1 MIRHHPLRGWLCVL
15 SSSVLLSL
23 GCATPKFLAK
33 PEPDIGA
40 KRAARH
46 EEMLLHFEERRDTA
60 QYLAAMDRWRD
71 GDPFMCEA
79 QLRSLVS
86 RNPKHL
92 EARRALAD
100 LSLERGDVPTAEREL
115 RAILETFPEDAHT
128 HHSLGLLLDMTGRTG
143 EGRTHLARAAELSP
157 DNSLFQ
163 LCVQENV
170 SPSSANSTAIA
181 TAPPAAPHSVAP
193 TSLR

>member
-1 MIRHHPLRGWLCVL
+1 MIRHNPQLSWLGAL
-15 SSSVLLSL
+15 AAGVLLTV
-23 GCATPKFLAK
+23 GCAAPKFLAK
-33 PEPDIGA
+33 PEPDISA

-46 EEMLLHFEERRDTA
+46 EETLLHFEERRDSA
-60 QYLAAMDRWRD
+60 QFLAAMDRWRD

-100 LSLERGDVPTAEREL
+100 LSLERGDVATAEREL
-115 RAILETFPEDAHT
+115 RSILETFPEDAHT
-128 HHSLGLLLDMTGRTG
+128 HHSLGLLLDMTGHTG

-163 LCVQENV
+163 LCVQETV
-170 SPSSANSTAIA
+170 SPGSANSTAIA
-181 TAPPAAPHSVAP
+181 TSPSSAAP